1 VKYPSWLIFLTLVP
15 PLAGCHSQQGNSI
28 DDAPAVTAEAL
39 KSAADDPGVRTFYA
53 AEAWQPVWSKDA
65 EKALGEVLAGRAA
78 HGLDRV
84 VFLTDEAKQSPEMRE
99 ASLTKAALAYAS
111 ALAKG
116 VVDPKALYKI
126 YATPRPDPDLA
137 AGLLGALRNGKL
149 EDWFASL
156 APHDAEYQ
164 ALSVVYR
171 QMRQATN
178 DQGSAGIPAGRA
190 IHPGHE
196 DTRIPRI
203 AAALDLIGYLDH
215 APDKQAKRYT
225 PAMVEAVRHFQKDS
239 GDKPTG
245 ILTNDTIAELNSAP
259 GDRARA
265 TAVALERRRWLM
277 RTAPATRIDVNIAA
291 ATLNYIRGGQ
301 SVDQRRVIAGQPG
314 WETPQIEASFYRLV
328 ANPTW
333 TVPKTIEAKEMSNV
347 SAGYLSK
354 NHMVRKDGHIVQLPG
369 PDNTLGLVNYDLD
382 DPYAIYLHDT
392 PAKSWFATDTR
403 HRSHGCVRVQDAL
416 GFAQEIAGDENVT
429 GDWQKAAASGKESF
443 VKLPRPIAVRL
454 FYHPT
459 WADGAGKVH
468 FEADIYGWNE
478 AVAGPLGFGPGRVRK
493 LAPTVGDI
501 GP

>member
-15 PLAGCHSQQGNSI
+15 LAGCHSQQGNSI
-28 DDAPAVTAEAL
+28 DNAPTVSAEAL
-39 KSAADDPGVRTFYA
+39 QGVARDPGVRAFYA

-65 EKALGEVLAGRAA
+65 EKALGDALAGRAA
-78 HGLDRV
+78 QGLDRV
-84 VFLTDEAKQSPEMRE
+84 VFLTDDVKQSPEMRE
-99 ASLTKAALAYAS
+99 TRLTKAALAYAS
-111 ALAKG
+111 ALSKG
-116 VVDPKALYKI
+116 VLDPKTLHKT
-126 YATPRPDPDLA
+126 YAVPRPDPNLA
-137 AGLLGALRNGKL
+137 AGLLGALQHGKL
-149 EDWFASL
+149 ADWLTSL

-190 IHPGHE
+190 IHPGQT
-196 DTRIPRI
+196 DPRIPRI
-203 AAALDLIGYLDH
+203 AAALDLIGYLE
-215 APDKQAKRYT
+215 PVSDKRAKRYT
-225 PAMVEAVRHFQKDS
+225 PALAEAVRRFQKDG
-239 GDKPTG
+239 GDKATG
-245 ILTNDTIAELNSAP
+245 ILTNDTIAALNTAP

-265 TAVALERRRWLM
+265 TAVALERRRWEL
-277 RTAPATRIDVNIAA
+277 RTAPPTTRIDVNIAPA
-291 ATLNYIRGGQ
+291 MLSYVRPGRP
-301 SVDQRRVIAGQPG
+301 VEQRRVVVGQPG
-314 WETPQIEASFYRLV
+314 WETPPLDTTLFRLV

-333 TVPKTIEAKEMSNV
+333 NVPKSIEDKEMSNV

-354 NHMVRKDGHIVQLPG
+354 HNMVRKDGRIVQLSG
-369 PDNTLGLVNYDLD
+369 PDNSLGLVKFDLD

-403 HRSHGCVRVQDAL
+403 ARSHGCVRVQDAL
-416 GFAQEIAGDENVT
+416 GFAQEIAGDEGVT
-429 GDWQKAAASGKESF
+429 SDWQKAQASGNESF

-468 FEADIYGWNE
+468 FEQDIYGWNE
-478 AVAGPLGFGPGRVRK
+478 AIAAPLGFGPGRARR
-493 LAPTVGDI
+493 LAPAVNDI